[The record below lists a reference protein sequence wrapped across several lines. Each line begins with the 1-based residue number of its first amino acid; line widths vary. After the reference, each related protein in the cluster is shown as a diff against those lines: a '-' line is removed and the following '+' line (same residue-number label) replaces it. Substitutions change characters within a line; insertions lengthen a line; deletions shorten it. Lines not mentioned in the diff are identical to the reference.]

1 MNKKSPIN
9 FFGSIGAAAGLGS
22 SGRSGISLTDIPGM
36 MMAGNIF
43 GGKKSIKKRVKKVEN
58 QVNDLLRDKYSNK
71 EPEYNTTVG
80 DNPSQQ
86 TPYDSFEG
94 PEPYQGGTVDITGN
108 SQVGGPNAAV
118 AGQQMFG
125 EQMPGSFDRDMGM

>member
-9 FFGSIGAAAGLGS
+9 FFGSMGAAASLAS
-22 SGRSGISLTDIPGM
+22 SGRSGMNLTDIPGM
-36 MMAGNIF
+36 MMANSIF

-94 PEPYQGGTVDITGN
+94 PEAYQGGMVDISN
-108 SQVGGPNAAV
+108 NQVGGPNTAV
-118 AGQQMFG
+118 TGQQMFG